1 MTPTPRIN
9 GLVAACDQIQR
20 RIAALAQ
27 ALSPEKQARLT
38 QHIAKLAAQVDE
50 LCAQHG
56 SNPANLPTPSRR
68 AYQWLRFLADE
79 MNLDEHLR
87 TVAMAY
93 EVIRSNPKFQEQA
106 KLGYTVQFELN
117 HTGHLWQARAVR
129 KVFTLSASEGFCGAP
144 REVLEAI
151 ALAATSRSAKARGAV
166 RAYAAGDDFT
176 EIATALELMT
186 EQGEGAAQG
195 QHYDLDAVFARVNR
209 EHFGGVVSRPRR
221 LIWSNRITTHL
232 MGYYQ
237 TRSDTVMLSKTLD
250 DSRVPHRVLDLVMYH
265 ELLHKQLGVRMSNG
279 RRQIHFPEFRQAERR
294 FPDFDEVNAL
304 LEEVARGHIFS

>member
-1 MTPTPRIN
+1 MLRIS
-9 GLVAACDQIQR
+9 GLVAACDHIQR

-27 ALSPEKQARLT
+27 APSTEKQVQLT
-38 QHIAKLAAQVDE
+38 QHIAKLAVQVDG

-79 MNLDEHLR
+79 GNLTEHFC

-93 EVIRSNPKFQEQA
+93 AMIWDNPKFQEQT

-117 HTGHLWQARAVR
+117 HTGHLWQAQAVR
-129 KVFTLSASEGFCGAP
+129 KTVTLSASEGFCGAP

-151 ALAATSRSAKARGAV
+151 AHAATSRSSNAKDKV

-186 EQGEGAAQG
+186 EQEEGAAQG
-195 QHYDLDAVFARVNR
+195 QHYDLDAVFTRVNR
-209 EHFGGVVSRPRR
+209 NLFDGTVSRPRR
-221 LIWSNRITTHL
+221 LIWSSRITTHL

-237 TRSDTVMLSKTLD
+237 ARSDTVMLSKTLD
-250 DSRVPHRVLDLVMYH
+250 DAHVPQAVLDLVMYH

-279 RRQIHFPEFRQAERR
+279 RRQVHFPEFRQAERR
-294 FPDFDEVNAL
+294 FPNFDEVNAA
-304 LEEVARGHIFS
+304 LETIARQAHPAHR